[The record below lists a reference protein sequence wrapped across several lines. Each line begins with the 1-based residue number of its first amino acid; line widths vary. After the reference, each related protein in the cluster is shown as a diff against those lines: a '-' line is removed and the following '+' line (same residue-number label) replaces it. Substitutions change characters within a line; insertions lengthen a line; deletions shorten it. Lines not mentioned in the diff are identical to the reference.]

1 MGAVGS
7 TQMAR
12 SAAAAGRTRPVPMSR
27 SARLGEYAST
37 GHLPACTVRSEPAAL
52 SDGGPD
58 RQWPGRYPDH
68 VAAYQRAEANG
79 Q

>member
-27 SARLGEYAST
+27 SARLGEYSST
-37 GHLPACTVRSEPAAL
+37 GHLPAVPSGPSRPL
-52 SDGGPD
+52 SDGDPD
-58 RQWPGRYPDH
+58 RQRPGRYPDH